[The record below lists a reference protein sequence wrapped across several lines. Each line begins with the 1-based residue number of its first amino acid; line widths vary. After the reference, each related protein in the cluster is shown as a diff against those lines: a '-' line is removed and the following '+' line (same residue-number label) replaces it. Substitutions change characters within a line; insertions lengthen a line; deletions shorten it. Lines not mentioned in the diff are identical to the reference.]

1 LKERDLA
8 RGSPSRSENALE
20 FAAKVEKEGF
30 DSVDYN
36 KNSLDQS
43 AYTTT
48 LIEVFQLDIKIH

>member
-1 LKERDLA
+1 MTLKERDLA

-48 LIEVFQLDIKIH
+48 LIEVF